1 MNGVKAYLGRNM
13 RQYGILAALVAI
25 IIFFQ
30 VLTGG
35 LLLAPNNLASRGDPS
50 HDAGLPGLA
59 RLDLQVR
66 LVKELTDH
74 GVVLLVA
81 LAVGHGVDLRLSQGD
96 EVVNIPGV
104 G

>member
-35 LLLAPNNLASRGDPS
+35 LLLAPNNLASLIQQNAYVMIWPS
-50 HDAGLPGLA
+50 AW
-59 RLDLQVR
+59 
-66 LVKELTDH
+66 
-74 GVVLLVA
+74 
-81 LAVGHGVDLRLSQGD
+81 S
-96 EVVNIPGV
+96 
-104 G
+104 